1 MFMLKVIRNLLV
13 KLIDD
18 IDTGNSK
25 ITEEEEEK
33 IIAML
38 QQYSRKDEG
47 ISKYQAAQFLGISRA
62 TFDNHVRNVLLPKG
76 KKIVGFN
83 ELRWFKKDLIKC
95 IKEHKHDTI

>member
-1 MFMLKVIRNLLV
+1 MLKVIRSLLV

-18 IDTGNSK
+18 IDTGNSE
-25 ITEEEEEK
+25 ITEQEEEK

-47 ISKYQAAQFLGISRA
+47 ISKYQAVQFIGISRA
-62 TFDNHVRNVLLPKG
+62 TFDNHVREGLLPKG
-76 KKIVGFN
+76 KKITGFN
-83 ELRWFKKDLIKC
+83 ELRWFKKDLIKY

>member
-38 QQYSRKDEG
+38 
-47 ISKYQAAQFLGISRA
+47 
-62 TFDNHVRNVLLPKG
+62 
-76 KKIVGFN
+76 
-83 ELRWFKKDLIKC
+83 
-95 IKEHKHDTI
+95 

>member
-62 TFDNHVRNVLLPKG
+62 TFDNYVRAGRLPRG
-76 KKIVGFN
+76 KHEAGFK
-83 ELRWFKKDLIKC
+83 ELSWTRKDLDAFIRKC
-95 IKEHKHDTI
+95 KS